1 MPPPIPRPLPTVF
14 IPSCEFIPIAH
25 PRNPA
30 FHGGPGGE
38 GEVCNALTVFL
49 LGFWVGGREDGGAGG
64 EVGEE
69 EGFAVHVGLFGA
81 GEG

>member
-1 MPPPIPRPLPTVF
+1 MSIPVSGPREL
-14 IPSCEFIPIAH
+14 IPVPH

-30 FHGGPGGE
+30 FHYGPGGE
-38 GEVCNALTVFL
+38 REIGDALTVFL
-49 LGFWVGGREDGGAGG
+49 LRLWVWGREDQGASG

-69 EGFAVHVGLFGA
+69 EGFTVHVGLFGA